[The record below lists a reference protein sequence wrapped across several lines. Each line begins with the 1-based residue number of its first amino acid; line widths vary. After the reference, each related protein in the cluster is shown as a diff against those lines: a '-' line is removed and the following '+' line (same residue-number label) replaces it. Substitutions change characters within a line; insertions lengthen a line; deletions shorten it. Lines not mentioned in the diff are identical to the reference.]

1 MSASALAS
9 AKELQPLITH
19 LRDSTETQRQIAPDI
34 VDALR
39 AARLCRIGLP
49 TELAGLALPPGEALA
64 VYELLA
70 AAEASVGW
78 IVWNNTLP
86 CFFGRFLAADT
97 RDEVF
102 GDARAMYA
110 CSTRPSGRAAVQGES
125 YLVNGRW
132 SLVSGCE
139 LAEWLALRNV
149 IFEGGQPRMLQPN
162 VPEAR
167 MIWIRRGE
175 VEILDT
181 WHTGGLRGT
190 GSHDIVVKD
199 RLVPRRLTSSPLD
212 GSTLTGTLGR
222 VPIVCNMAAGYAAQ
236 LFGLAE
242 TAIDA
247 LVKLTTNKPAIDPG
261 PSLGERPIVLA
272 AIAAHRTRIAAARRH
287 LQESVA
293 RLWAATEENGVTPD
307 HIAEVYG
314 AAHHG
319 MSQGRA
325 AIDAVYSLAGASA
338 LYTSSPLERI
348 HRDVHAMAA
357 HVIAQPLWLE
367 DTGRVLLGLKPVNP
381 LYLV

>member
-1 MSASALAS
+1 MSAGALAS
-9 AKELQPLITH
+9 AKELQPLITR

-97 RDEVF
+97 RNQVF

-139 LAEWLALRNV
+139 LAEWLALRSV

-162 VPEAR
+162 APEAR
-167 MIWIRRGE
+167 MIWIRRAE
-175 VEILDT
+175 IEILDT

-272 AIAAHRTRIAAARRH
+272 AIAEHRTRIAAARRH

-293 RLWAATEENGVTPD
+293 RLWAATEENGVTPGL
-307 HIAEVYG
+307 IAEVYG

-325 AIDAVYSLAGASA
+325 AIDAIYPLAGASA

>member
-1 MSASALAS
+1 MSAEAFAS
-9 AKELQPLITH
+9 ARDLQPLIRR
-19 LRDSTETQRQIAPDI
+19 LRDTTESQRQLAAPV

-39 AARLCRIGLP
+39 AARLCRIALP
-49 TELAGLALPPGEALA
+49 GELTGLALPPGEALA
-64 VYELLA
+64 VYEQLA
-70 AAEASVGW
+70 AAEASVAW

-86 CFFGRFLAADT
+86 CLFGRFLAAET
-97 RDEVF
+97 RTEVF
-102 GDARAMYA
+102 GDARALYA
-110 CSTRPSGRAAVQGES
+110 CSTRPSGRAVVQGES
-125 YLVNGRW
+125 FLVDGRW

-139 LAEWLALRNV
+139 LADWLALRSV
-149 IFEGGQPRMLQPN
+149 VFEGGQPRMMQPN
-162 VPEAR
+162 VPEVR
-167 MIWIRRGE
+167 MVWIRRTE

-190 GSHDIVVKD
+190 GSHDVVVQDK
-199 RLVPRRLTSSPLD
+199 LVPRRLTTSPLD
-212 GSTLTGTLGR
+212 GSTLAGALGR

-242 TAIDA
+242 AAIDA
-247 LVKLTTNKPAIDPG
+247 LVKLTTDKPAVDAG
-261 PSLGERPIVLA
+261 PALGERPVVMA
-272 AIAAHRTRIAAARRH
+272 AIAEHRTRIGAARRH

-293 RLWAATEENGVTPD
+293 RLWTATEEGAVTPTL
-307 HIAEVYG
+307 IAEVYG

-319 MSQGRA
+319 MAQGRA
-325 AIDAVYSLAGASA
+325 AVDAMYSLAGASA

-367 DTGRVLLGLKPVNP
+367 DTGRVMLGLKPVNP